1 MLNKKLKP
9 YVTEKTSS
17 QMELSSKLTFL
28 ISSDVNKIM
37 IKQQFQ
43 IGLLASAKEIQ
54 VHITKNKEKKVR
66 RGRVVGYTQGKKKAV
81 VTLTEKKVFEEVRK
95 LF

>member
-37 IKQQFQ
+37 IKQYFQ
-43 IGLLASAKEIQ
+43 SKYNAKEIQ